1 MLNIYTGRSKRGKTE
16 HLFKLLKDNAE
27 TYSESLL
34 FVPEQ
39 FSFNAEKNILTNH
52 RDNLH
57 KITVVSFTSFS
68 NELKRL
74 YGGGAG
80 KSISDSTRIMFMR
93 KAIKQL
99 EGELQ
104 LFKTATAAINSIETL
119 TSAITEFKQA
129 SVSSEELMQIASI
142 YSDTLLGMKLHDL
155 SLIMSTYD
163 ALINNKYI
171 DPNDDLDIAYKQAK
185 NNGYFCDKAVYFD
198 GFSGFTGQQYNLIKQ
213 CLTDSK
219 MVAFSFCTDSENTS
233 DYGIFA
239 NVNDTVNSIVKI
251 AENLNIK
258 NINIHNLN
266 TSKIDNK
273 VFNAVENLLSGAK
286 QENTNPD
293 NIIHFNKFGNK
304 YDEIEYIASEIRKLV
319 RTEGYRYKDFA
330 VLTGSSESY
339 AAISEAMFSKLDV
352 PIYLDKKVP
361 LIETPLA
368 GFILSLLKASRN
380 FSSAE
385 IIKYIKSG
393 LTNFTTKEITDIDDY
408 VFLWNIK
415 ADEWESDW
423 VKNPYGLSEIKTE
436 KLVKRLEYLN
446 QLRLRVVESL
456 KPFNDI
462 REDSAISICK
472 TLFSFFEKNNVSE
485 RLNEYVNKLQYDE
498 EFTEAQYIT
507 GSWESVINVLD
518 DIASCYS
525 EDNLNLKEFIEV
537 LEFAFKKH
545 KIGGIPQGLDEVYF
559 ASADRIERNDFKVTF
574 VFGLNYG
581 EFPNYA
587 VDYGLFNTY
596 ERGRLIGNS
605 INISDTYIS
614 YAIEQN
620 YSLYKALTSWE
631 ERLYLSYH
639 YSDYDGKISEPSND
653 FIELSKLFG
662 LTISE
667 VASIEIQS
675 PIQAFSKLTKG
686 ELDEN
691 SENLANDALSK
702 DEFLSQKLGYIK
714 SIDTSSNDYI
724 DPIIAKKLYGENS
737 YTSASKIEQYYKCPY
752 AYFIKFGLN
761 ITKPVS
767 IDFKRMQ
774 RGLIV
779 HYVLEKFIQDKL
791 EKFNTLSR
799 DNLKEIIDEYIE
811 EYIKNNV
818 GQIDALDEYSK
829 YILKRILELLLEL
842 VPLICTE
849 LSNSNFKPIEYEYDL
864 NNEEIEPISL
874 NGNEG
879 SVRIH
884 GVVDRFDMLKLE
896 DKEYIRIVDYK
907 TGVKKIK
914 LSDILYGLNLQMFI
928 YMSAICESDKFKSAP
943 AGLLYQPINYII
955 RKGVDAEIHDSPK
968 VNGVLTSDVDILQQ
982 MDPSGRFMPFKLTA
996 SGVPDKRSICISD
1009 DDFKSIFKYVKNK
1022 IVKMN
1027 DDLLSGKIAKDP
1039 CDSDVSHRVCDYCDY
1054 KDVCGRSADEINR
1067 VVENISTLDVLKII
1081 EEENNSER

>member
-1 MLNIYTGRSKRGKTE
+1 MLNIFTGRSKSGKTE

-39 FSFNAEKNILTNH
+39 FSFSAEKNILSNH
-52 RDNLH
+52 RNCLH

-80 KSISDSTRIMFMR
+80 KAISDSTRIMFMR

-104 LFKTATAAINSIETL
+104 LFKTSSAAINSIETL
-119 TSAITEFKQA
+119 VSAITEFKQA
-129 SVSSEELMQIASI
+129 SVSSEELMRISSV
-142 YSDTLLGMKLHDL
+142 YSDSLLGMKLHDL
-155 SLIMSTYD
+155 SLIMSSYD
-163 ALINNKYI
+163 ALIKNKYI

-185 NNGYFCDKAVYFD
+185 TNGYFCDKAVYFD
-198 GFSGFTGQQYNLIKQ
+198 GFSGFTGQQYHIIKQ
-213 CLTDSK
+213 CLSDSK
-219 MVAFSFCTDSENTS
+219 MVAFAFCTDFKNQS
-233 DYGIFA
+233 DYGVFA

-251 AENLNIK
+251 AENSNVK
-258 NINIHNLN
+258 DINIHNLN
-266 TSKIDNK
+266 TSKIDNE
-273 VFNAVENLLSGAK
+273 VFIAVENLLSGIK
-286 QENTNPD
+286 REKTNPD
-293 NIIHFNKFGNK
+293 NIIHFNKFSNK

-319 RTEGYRYKDFA
+319 RTKGYRYKDFA
-330 VLTGSSESY
+330 VLTGNSENYS
-339 AAISEAMFSKLDV
+339 AIADAIFSKLDV

-361 LIETPLA
+361 LIETPVA
-368 GFILSLLKASRN
+368 GFILSSLRASRN
-380 FSSAE
+380 FSSGE

-393 LTNFTTKEITDIDDY
+393 LTDLTTKEISDIDDY

-415 ADEWESDW
+415 ADEWESAW

-436 KLVKRLEYLN
+436 KLNKRLEYLN
-446 QLRLRVVESL
+446 QLRQRIVEPL
-456 KPFNDI
+456 KIFNNTN
-462 REDSAISICK
+462 EDYAINICK
-472 TLFSFFEKNNVSE
+472 KIFRFLEKNNVAE
-485 RLNEYVNKLQYDE
+485 HLNNCVNRLQSDG

-507 GSWESVINVLD
+507 GSWEAVLNILD

-525 EDNLNLKEFIEV
+525 EDKLTIREFIEI

-559 ASADRIERNDFKVTF
+559 ASSDRIERNDFKVVF
-574 VFGLNYG
+574 VFSLNYG
-581 EFPNYA
+581 EFPNYSG
-587 VDYGLFNTY
+587 DCGLLNPY

-614 YAIEQN
+614 YAIEEN

-631 ERLYLSYH
+631 EKLYLSYH
-639 YSDYDGKISEPSND
+639 FSDYDGKICEPSND
-653 FIELSKLFG
+653 LIELSKLFG

-667 VASIEIQS
+667 VSNIEIQS
-675 PIQAFSKLTKG
+675 LIQAFSRLTKG
-686 ELDEN
+686 DLDEN
-691 SENLANDALSK
+691 DEKVVKDILSK
-702 DEFLSQKLGYIK
+702 DEFLSEKLRYIN

-724 DPIIAKKLYGENS
+724 DPTIAKKLYGENT

-779 HYVLEKFIQDKL
+779 HYVLEKFIQEKL
-791 EKFNTLSR
+791 ENFHSLNQK
-799 DNLKEIIDEYIE
+799 NLKEIIDEYIA

-829 YILKRILELLLEL
+829 YILERILELLIEL

-864 NNEEIEPISL
+864 NNDEIESISL

-879 SVRIH
+879 TVRIH

-928 YMSAICESDKFKSAP
+928 YMSAICESDKFRSIP

-968 VNGVLTSDVDILQQ
+968 VNGILTNDVDILQQ
-982 MDPSGRFMPFKLTA
+982 MDPSGKFMPFKLTA

-1027 DDLLSGKIAKDP
+1027 DDLLYGKIAKDP
-1039 CDSDVSHRVCDYCDY
+1039 CDSDASHRACDYCDY
-1054 KDVCGRSADEINR
+1054 RDVCGRSADEINR
-1067 VVENISTLDVLKII
+1067 VAENISTEEVLKII
-1081 EEENNSER
+1081 EEENCGEC